1 MNYKPF
7 KITFFVT
14 VVKVSIFDIV
24 DGKPETRKEKVEL
37 IHKRSEKNVINEITK
52 MFSIFAGF
60 KIESIDIEE
69 RACLVSVDYALTH
82 SESLNSEV

>member
-14 VVKVSIFDIV
+14 VVKVLIFDIV
-24 DGKPETRKEKVEL
+24 DGKPETRTELVEL
-37 IHKRSEKNVINEITK
+37 IHKRSEKNVTNEISK

-60 KIESIDIEE
+60 KIEKIEFEE
-69 RACLVSVDYALTH
+69 RVCLVSVDYALSH
-82 SESLNSEV
+82 SKSLNSEV